1 MATYLRDVLARLKWV
16 VDDKALKANERV
28 VDKQTRQADALQ
40 RKIAGVGKAVAA
52 GLASAG
58 VVRELQ
64 KAADSSIAF
73 ARTLSDLQSLLP
85 GQTERVEELGTG
97 IRALAVEFG
106 GDAVTMSK
114 AAYQIVSAVGDTSE
128 TLDSLRVAQTLANAS
143 VSDAATAFDL
153 MSAVTLAYGDSSLAA
168 QKHVSDLAIRTVQLG
183 KTTLPEL
190 TAAVGKAAPA
200 FAGLNVTQEELFGTI
215 AGLAGVS
222 GSTSEAMTQMSA
234 IASTLTNRSDAMSKA
249 FRKLGVKT
257 AAELI
262 GKKGFNG
269 ALIALRDTTDGTAEA
284 LTKLLGRE
292 EAMRAANVITGA
304 GAARVATSLSEMGK
318 AAGAAAKSAD
328 AVRSGAGAAA
338 FEMDK
343 MDAKADELQR
353 SIGDRVAKPM
363 ADARQAALDL
373 ADAISKD
380 LTNSMDIFEAEADSF
395 ADSDGFKA
403 IALLRGFASAA
414 ASVADTAVTA
424 GGVIATGS
432 AALGAS
438 GVSLVT
444 GDAAGAGR
452 VFSQGDADI
461 KKDTKGL
468 LSRLSV
474 RGGTIKAAFGDREAA
489 DVLQRRAG
497 YAEATLLA
505 RKETARALE
514 ERGIV
519 RSPAEMAAR
528 RIRPANATINGV
540 TINIANG
547 MSPDQATNAMRQGFG
562 EALGDAL
569 GSQVPDPTV
578 WQ

>member
-328 AVRSGAGAAA
+328 AVRNGAGKAA
-338 FEMDK
+338 FEIDK
-343 MDAKADELQR
+343 MNARADELQR
-353 SIGDRVAKPM
+353 TLGDRVAGPL
-363 ADARQAALDL
+363 ARAKVSALEL
-373 ADAISKD
+373 AEAIGKD
-380 LTNSMDIFEAEADSF
+380 LFQAMDVFAVEADSF
-395 ADSDGFKA
+395 ADSKGFKA
-403 IALLRGFASAA
+403 LGFLQTISSGLLAAGSVVSAAAGIATDTTASAA
-414 ASVADTAVTA
+414 RGTRQRISGDTAGA
-424 GGVIATGS
+424 DATD
-432 AALGAS
+432 AAFRRRLRGRGNALSSGLRFVGAQINAAN
-438 GVSLVT
+438 GDEDAASLVAQRADLASI
-444 GDAAGAGR
+444 GLAAR
-452 VFSQGDADI
+452 RER
-461 KKDTKGL
+461 DT
-468 LSRLSV
+468 
-474 RGGTIKAAFGDREAA
+474 A
-489 DVLQRRAG
+489 
-497 YAEATLLA
+497 LA
-505 RKETARALE
+505 

-547 MSPDQATNAMRQGFG
+547 MSPDQATNALRQGLG

-578 WQ
+578 AQ

>member
-16 VDDKALKANERV
+16 VDDKALRANERV

-343 MDAKADELQR
+343 MDAKSAELQR

-380 LTNSMDIFEAEADSF
+380 LTNAMDIFEAEADSF

-414 ASVADTAVTA
+414 ASVADVGATTVSGLGEDLGAAAA
-424 GGVIATGS
+424 GGV
-432 AALGAS
+432 ALAS
-438 GVSLVT
+438 GNT
-444 GDAAGAGR
+444 AGA
-452 VFSQGDADI
+452 AEI
-461 KKDTKGL
+461 A
-468 LSRLSV
+468 RLSNAEAARRQAGLGRRLAV
-474 RGGTIKAAFGDREAA
+474 RGATIKAAFGDREAA
-489 DVLQRRAG
+489 DVLQQRA
-497 YAEATLLA
+497 ELA
-505 RKETARALE
+505 RISNAARRERDAALA

-547 MSPDQATNAMRQGFG
+547 MSPDQATNALRQGLG

-578 WQ
+578 AQ